1 MQQFQVD
8 KQDLSQHRIVS
19 IEHADLYKQAP
30 LKDAP
35 LKEEQSKEGVTFEV
49 ERFAFT
55 ANNLTYFMMGEKL
68 GYWQF
73 FPAVSGDAT
82 SNKPLENNANDKW
95 GVIPV
100 WGIGKVS
107 ASSVEGVDVG
117 SRYFGYFPP
126 ATHLHMDAITFA
138 QGNLIDTSAHRKA
151 LPQGYNLYR
160 PLERSGDKAQSHR
173 ENLQML
179 LWPLYITS
187 YCLWDLIDQCNAPKP
202 KQVIVLS
209 ASSKT
214 SLGLA
219 YALKKDDYH
228 VVGVTSGKS
237 QGFVEGLDVYH
248 QVVCYDDLDDIANKA
263 SIVVDMSGNNK
274 VKLLLKNK
282 LGDDLMRYVQVGLTH
297 WQEVSTGD
305 GTENTKDASGVS
317 DEFFFAPAHIQ
328 TRMTELGAG
337 VFHAKSGAFVKE
349 AMLWTASW
357 LSVRE
362 HENIASLLHNF
373 DAICHGDVSPKEGLI
388 FAP

>member
-8 KQDLSQHRIVS
+8 KQDLSQHRIVATENTELS
-19 IEHADLYKQAP
+19 NQGL
-30 LKDAP
+30 
-35 LKEEQSKEGVTFEV
+35 SKEGVTFEV

-55 ANNLTYFMMGEKL
+55 ANNLTYFMMGKKL

-73 FPAVSGDAT
+73 FPAVSDKALADKAA
-82 SNKPLENNANDKW
+82 SNQPLESNTNNKW

-107 ASSVEGVDVG
+107 TSSVKGVDVG

-126 ATHLHMDAITFA
+126 ATHLHMDAVAFA

-160 PLERSGDKAQSHR
+160 PLESGGDKTQSHR

-187 YCLWDLIDQCNAPKP
+187 YCLWDLIDQYNAPKP
-202 KQVIVLS
+202 RQVIVLS

-228 VVGVTSGKS
+228 VVGVTSNKS
-237 QGFVEGLDVYH
+237 QAFVEGLDVYN
-248 QVVCYDDLDDIANKA
+248 QVVCYDKLDDIASKA
-263 SIVVDMSGNNK
+263 SIVVDMSGNSE
-274 VKLLLKNK
+274 VKQRLKTR

-297 WQEVSTGD
+297 WQDAGTGD
-305 GTENTKDASGVS
+305 GAENTEDASGNS

-328 TRMTELGAG
+328 TRMAELGASK
-337 VFHAKSGAFVKE
+337 FQSQSGAFVKE
-349 AMLWTASW
+349 AMQWTSSW
-357 LSVRE
+357 LSVKE
-362 HENIASLLHNF
+362 HKNIVSLMENFA
-373 DAICHGDVSPKEGLI
+373 AICHGDVSPHEGLI
-388 FAP
+388 FIP